1 MADDVEDEQALE
13 VLPAAQAFLFEAWPE
28 QPALVQEV
36 KRYLHSGRHAVRN
49 AERVRDVVEAVLNGA
64 SKRAVAAHYHIG
76 RQTIDALFEQLE
88 KSGDLLPLKQRL
100 AADWLETVRLTQWR
114 IQEAL
119 VKGKMPL
126 QVLGMLA
133 GVGTDKIKDLTHSL
147 PAETEQKTIDVTP
160 ESILAALRGEVPKA
174 AQSAASDAASDGAFP
189 NVLSVNGC
197 LDADTVSDT
206 SAEGSEEGG
215 GDRDSARGAD
225 GGGDGTKKF

>member
-1 MADDVEDEQALE
+1 VQDV
-13 VLPAAQAFLFEAWPE
+13 
-28 QPALVQEV
+28 
-36 KRYLHSGRHAVRN
+36 KKYLHTGKNAVKN
-49 AERVRDVVEAVLNGA
+49 TERCRDVVEAVLNGA
-64 SKRAVAAHYHIG
+64 SKRAVAAQFKMG
-76 RQTIDALFEQLE
+76 RQTIDAIFEQLG

-133 GVGTDKIKDLTHSL
+133 GVGTDKIKDLTHSM

-174 AQSAASDAASDGAFP
+174 AKSAASDAESDGDLQ

-197 LDADTVSDT
+197 RDADTVSDT